1 MSPII
6 KNMPNMAVT
15 NGLVLQLTK
24 LVCRL
29 RMGFVSNNN
38 FHDFLLNLVLFAWMI
53 FHWVTK
59 NVRTIGLLLAVGD
72 ASFHTLLYSP

>member
-1 MSPII
+1 
-6 KNMPNMAVT
+6 MAVT

-29 RMGFVSNNN
+29 RMSFVHNNN
-38 FHDFLLNLVLFAWMI
+38 FHEILLKMKLKLKLVLFAWMI

-59 NVRTIGLLLAVGD
+59 NVLTLGFLLAVGD

>member
-1 MSPII
+1 
-6 KNMPNMAVT
+6 MAVT

-29 RMGFVSNNN
+29 RMSFVHNNN
-38 FHDFLLNLVLFAWMI
+38 FHEILLKMKLKLVLFSWMI

-59 NVRTIGLLLAVGD
+59 NVLTLGFLLAVGD